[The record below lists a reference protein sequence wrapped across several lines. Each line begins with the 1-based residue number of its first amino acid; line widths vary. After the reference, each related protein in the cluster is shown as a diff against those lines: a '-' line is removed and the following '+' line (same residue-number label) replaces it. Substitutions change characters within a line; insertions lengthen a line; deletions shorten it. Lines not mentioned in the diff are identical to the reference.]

1 MNIDEMFK
9 KYPDNII
16 GFRTN
21 SDNKVIDFWF
31 DKGWKIPQDL
41 ISPDIDIK
49 QVKEEGSNIYY
60 YVYSPKLNFIDLY
73 NLVANFIEY
82 NLDIEKR
89 KILFNEK
96 VNELKRLFLEKQFD
110 ELKNIEF
117 NIVHSLPASTEELEL
132 TKNLTK

>member
-1 MNIDEMFK
+1 MSIDEMFK
-9 KYPDNII
+9 KYPDNLI

-21 SDNKVIDFWF
+21 SGNKVIDFWF
-31 DKGWKIPQDL
+31 DKMWKIPQDL
-41 ISPDIDIK
+41 ISSDIEIK
-49 QVKEEGSNIYY
+49 QVKEEGDSVYY
-60 YVYSPKLNFIDLY
+60 YVYSPKLSFIDLY

-117 NIVHSLPASTEELEL
+117 NIVHSLTEPVSELEPIN
-132 TKNLTK
+132 KDK